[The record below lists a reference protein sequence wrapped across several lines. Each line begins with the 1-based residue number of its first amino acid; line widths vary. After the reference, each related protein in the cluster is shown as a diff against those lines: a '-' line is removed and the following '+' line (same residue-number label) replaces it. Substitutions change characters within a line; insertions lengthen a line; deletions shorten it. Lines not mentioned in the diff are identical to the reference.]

1 VGLALALLAPG
12 PPSEGGT
19 MDREQTTY
27 RGTEVPVPIRWGMD
41 DPPRP
46 SLYQRVVIVGAAVV
60 GFALMVASIL
70 VRL

>member
-1 VGLALALLAPG
+1 M
-12 PPSEGGT
+12 EIF
-19 MDREQTTY
+19 DQEQTTY

-46 SLYQRVVIVGAAVV
+46 SLPQKLVIVAAALV

-70 VRL
+70 ERLS